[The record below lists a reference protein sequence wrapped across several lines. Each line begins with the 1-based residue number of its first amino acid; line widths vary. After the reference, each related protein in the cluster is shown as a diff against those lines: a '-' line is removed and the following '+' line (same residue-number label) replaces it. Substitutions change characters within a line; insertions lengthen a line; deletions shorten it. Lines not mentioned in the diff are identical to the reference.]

1 MAQIIAR
8 LVLPLSFFA
17 ILVFLLPAQGE
28 SQRCAPSSINIRQ
41 TNTGNKVGTLDTVFQ
56 VTVTNRCQCA
66 AKAVFLHADGFT
78 SSVAINPKLFRQ
90 AGADYLVG
98 DGQRIP
104 SGKSITFQV
113 SIPEGERNDIHLL
126 EFHALIET
134 MVIDDTMKS
143 FCHLFDE

>member
-28 SQRCAPSSINIRQ
+28 SQR
-41 TNTGNKVGTLDTVFQ
+41 
-56 VTVTNRCQCA
+56 
-66 AKAVFLHADGFT
+66 
-78 SSVAINPKLFRQ
+78 
-90 AGADYLVG
+90 
-98 DGQRIP
+98 
-104 SGKSITFQV
+104 V

-143 FCHLFDE
+143 FCRLFDE

>member
-1 MAQIIAR
+1 MIA
-8 LVLPLSFFA
+8 A
-17 ILVFLLPAQGE
+17 IPGE

-41 TNTGNKVGTLDTVFQ
+41 TNTGNKVATLDTVFQ

-66 AKAVFLHADGFT
+66 VKAVFLHADGFT

-104 SGKSITFQV
+104 SGKSITFQYAWDHYFQMTPASV
-113 SIPEGERNDIHLL
+113 QAD
-126 EFHALIET
+126 
-134 MVIDDTMKS
+134 
-143 FCHLFDE
+143 C

>member
-17 ILVFLLPAQGE
+17 ILVFLLPAQG
-28 SQRCAPSSINIRQ
+28 SQ
-41 TNTGNKVGTLDTVFQ
+41 
-56 VTVTNRCQCA
+56 
-66 AKAVFLHADGFT
+66 
-78 SSVAINPKLFRQ
+78 
-90 AGADYLVG
+90 Y
-98 DGQRIP
+98 
-104 SGKSITFQV
+104 
-113 SIPEGERNDIHLL
+113 IPEGERNDIHLL